1 MASPPSL
8 TVSLNINVQHLFSS
22 SCFFISYIQAT
33 SLHLLHLDL
42 LIAGRIIYN
51 QIRSCYLRTKSI
63 SVLQPG
69 TAKEQSRPP
78 LFCLYNIRNI
88 IHSITEYRI
97 IKGVGIC

>member
-8 TVSLNINVQHLFSS
+8 QATVTTSIMFANVTQHLTRTVSLNINVQHLFSS

-63 SVLQPG
+63 SVLVSKYKYCHQ
-69 TAKEQSRPP
+69 
-78 LFCLYNIRNI
+78 
-88 IHSITEYRI
+88 
-97 IKGVGIC
+97 